1 MDLEFVL
8 GALMPYNTLIFKEG
22 HNKTL
27 SNVVWDSHKTYST
40 VQYESLDENKKVQLV
55 YNEELKIYTDTDFI
69 IPTIK
74 ECEIFYHNYQRKA
87 DAMTKLR
94 SERDIRINASDKY
107 AFHDYPIRDETRKK
121 WLHYRQHLRDLPA
134 MSSPDLDEHGELIG
148 VEWPELPE

>member
-1 MDLEFVL
+1 MIVAATTDAPV
-8 GALMPYNTLIFKEG
+8 
-22 HNKTL
+22 
-27 SNVVWDSHKTYST
+27 
-40 VQYESLDENKKVQLV
+40 YEPTP
-55 YNEELKIYTDTDFI
+55 EEIAVI
-69 IPTIK
+69 
-74 ECEIFYHNYQRKA
+74 EAERQRKA

-121 WLHYRQHLRDLPA
+121 WSHYRQHLRDLPG